1 MRDFIRV
8 LPLTLIM
15 RPPIKWRIEGMD
27 KETGEWRL
35 HNYFKGSANQAK
47 DKASEVLL
55 KTHYHG
61 IRIKEDV

>member
-1 MRDFIRV
+1 
-8 LPLTLIM
+8 M

-35 HNYFKGSANQAK
+35 HNYFKGSARQAK
-47 DKASEVLL
+47 EKAGEVLL

-61 IRIKEDV
+61 IRIKEEV